1 MLPKVLRIATATPR
15 LDWTILMIQYVIMI
29 RVNVHDAKT
38 NLSRYL
44 ARVAAGETVL
54 ICNRNVPVAEM
65 RPIPRRRR
73 TKRPIGLARGVLEV
87 PASFFEPL
95 PDAETDAWEGKGR

>member
-1 MLPKVLRIATATPR
+1 
-15 LDWTILMIQYVIMI
+15 MINYMGMI
-29 RVNVHDAKT
+29 RVNIHDAKT

-65 RPIPRRRR
+65 RPVPRRRR
-73 TKRPIGLARGVLEV
+73 TRRPIGLAKGILEV
-87 PASFFEPL
+87 PPSFFEPL
-95 PDAETDAWEGKGR
+95 PDSEMEGWEGR